1 MIAASVKDGEKLV
14 DFLLSKG
21 ADPNEKS
28 EALSHSR
35 LVSTHP
41 TKGTGGPKKTRKQPD
56 RLTLAD

>member
-35 LVSTHP
+35 LVSTPHP
-41 TKGTGGPKKTRKQPD
+41 TREQEDPRRPENNPTG
-56 RLTLAD
+56 